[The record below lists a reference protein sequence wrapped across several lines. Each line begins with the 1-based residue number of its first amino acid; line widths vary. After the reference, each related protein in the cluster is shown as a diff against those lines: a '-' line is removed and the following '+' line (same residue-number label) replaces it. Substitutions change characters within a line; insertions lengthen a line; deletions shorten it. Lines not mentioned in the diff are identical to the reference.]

1 MAPRRKGHTQ
11 VEVSKARK
19 EEQNMRSTWR
29 ALLAIG
35 LAFVLGAVPFA
46 PAVHGAEPKYRDDVG
61 GACEPGFEVVRNAS
75 NHPEDHNRNGIVCL
89 WSEKKQEETSK
100 KSEATPSGKA
110 ETKKQEAAAPTGKAE
125 TKKPEPA
132 ATGKAETKKQVA
144 APTSKTETKKQVAAP
159 TGKTETKKPE
169 PAVASKT
176 EGAKGIR
183 RLAVRDDL
191 KGSCPPGF
199 TLVRDTIARPED
211 QNRNGVVC
219 LKIN

>member
-1 MAPRRKGHTQ
+1 
-11 VEVSKARK
+11 
-19 EEQNMRSTWR
+19 MRSPWR

-35 LAFVLGAVPFA
+35 LTFVLGALPFA
-46 PAVHGAEPKYRDDVG
+46 PAVYGAEPKYRDDVG

-89 WSEKKQEETSK
+89 WSEKKQEETK
-100 KSEATPSGKA
+100 KSEAAPSGKA
-110 ETKKQEAAAPTGKAE
+110 ETKKPEAAATGKAE
-125 TKKPEPA
+125 TKKPE
-132 ATGKAETKKQVA
+132 
-144 APTSKTETKKQVAAP
+144 AAP

-169 PAVASKT
+169 AAPTGKTATKKPEPAPASKTATKKPEPAPASKTETKKQQPAATSKT

-183 RLAVRDDL
+183 RLEVRDDL

>member
-1 MAPRRKGHTQ
+1 MRYPR
-11 VEVSKARK
+11 
-19 EEQNMRSTWR
+19 R

-35 LAFVLGAVPFA
+35 LTFVLGAAPFA

-110 ETKKQEAAAPTGKAE
+110 DTKKQEAAAPTGKAE
-125 TKKPEPA
+125 TKKQEAAPTGKTATKKPEPA
-132 ATGKAETKKQVA
+132 PASKTETKKQQPA
-144 APTSKTETKKQVAAP
+144 ATSKTETKKQQPAA
-159 TGKTETKKPE
+159 TSKTETKKQQ
-169 PAVASKT
+169 PAATSKT

-183 RLAVRDDL
+183 RLEVRDDL

>member
-1 MAPRRKGHTQ
+1 MRYPR
-11 VEVSKARK
+11 
-19 EEQNMRSTWR
+19 R
-29 ALLAIG
+29 ALLATG

-46 PAVHGAEPKYRDDVG
+46 PAVYSAEPKYRDDVG

-132 ATGKAETKKQVA
+132 PA
-144 APTSKTETKKQVAAP
+144 SKTETKKQRPAA
-159 TGKTETKKPE
+159 T
-169 PAVASKT
+169 SKA

-183 RLAVRDDL
+183 RLEVRDDL
-191 KGSCPPGF
+191 KGSCPPAF
-199 TLVRDTIARPED
+199 TLVQDTIPRPED